1 MGESFTRGDD
11 YQRARTLRRRT
22 ARLRRRMVIHWDDV
36 EPVAIEGEQLRGT
49 RWRLGA
55 AAGARDVG
63 LSRFQVAA
71 GERAMPVHVHADEE
85 ELFYVLDGEGVS
97 WQDGRAYAVRTGD
110 CILHRPGAEAHTIL
124 GAGAGLEV
132 LAFSGGSATG
142 LTWLPR
148 ARAWWNGPHWL
159 PHDGPDPFAAEEAA
173 GPLEVPA
180 PEAQRPPTIVALDDL
195 AAEDFT
201 GGGDVVAVRRELG
214 DALGSMRTGV
224 GHLTVAPGALSGP
237 PHCHA
242 AEEEL
247 FVVLDG
253 SGTLL
258 LGDDEHT
265 VRAGSIVARPPGT
278 GVPHAFRAG
287 DQPLT
292 MLAFS
297 TRDPNDIVFF
307 PRSGKVG
314 LRGIRARFF
323 VEQVEY
329 WDGEL

>member
-1 MGESFTRGDD
+1 
-11 YQRARTLRRRT
+11 
-22 ARLRRRMVIHWDDV
+22 MVIHWDEV
-36 EPVAIEGEQLRGT
+36 EPRVIEGTQLRGT

-55 AAGARDVG
+55 AAGAADVG
-63 LSRFQVAA
+63 LSRFRLRP

-85 ELFYVLDGEGVS
+85 ELFYVLGGEGVS
-97 WQDGRAYAVRTGD
+97 WQDGRTYEVRAGD
-110 CILHRPGAEAHTIL
+110 CILHRSDAEAHTIV
-124 GAGAGLEV
+124 GAGEGLDV

-173 GPLEVPA
+173 GPLELPE
-180 PEAQRPPTIVALDDL
+180 PEAQRPPTIVALDDVP
-195 AAEDFT
+195 AEDFS
-201 GGGDVVAVRRELG
+201 GGGDVVAVRRDAG
-214 DALGSMRTGV
+214 DVLQSKRIGM
-224 GHLTVAPGALSGP
+224 GHLVVAPGALSGP

-253 SGTLL
+253 TGTLL
-258 LGDDEHT
+258 LGDEEQP
-265 VRAGSIVARPPGT
+265 VRAGSVVARPPGT

-287 DQPLT
+287 DEPLT
-292 MLAFS
+292 LLAFG
-297 TRDPNDIVFF
+297 TREPNDIVFY

-314 LRGIRARFF
+314 LRGVRALFN
-323 VEQVEY
+323 VTQVEY
-329 WDGEL
+329 WDGEV